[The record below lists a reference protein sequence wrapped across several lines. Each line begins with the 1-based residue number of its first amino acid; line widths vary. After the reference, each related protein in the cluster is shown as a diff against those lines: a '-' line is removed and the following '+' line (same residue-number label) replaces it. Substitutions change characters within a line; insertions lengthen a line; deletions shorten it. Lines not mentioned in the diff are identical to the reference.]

1 LFFIARS
8 LDVTFLLR
16 MWGQTGRKTDQK
28 ALPSMRF
35 PNLTPQTEIDAQLR
49 RTKPLRPAAP
59 TVPWL
64 PALCGL
70 SLLLALQTLL

>member
-1 LFFIARS
+1 
-8 LDVTFLLR
+8 
-16 MWGQTGRKTDQK
+16 
-28 ALPSMRF
+28 MRF

-49 RTKPLRPAAP
+49 RTKPRRLAAP